1 MLNNVLIIFFEAN
14 ANANANANQNAN
26 ALQNG
31 EFKQIKINT
40 LENVR

>member
-1 MLNNVLIIFFEAN
+1 VQLMLNNVLIIFFEAN

-31 EFKQIKINT
+31 EFKQI
-40 LENVR
+40 